1 MPCCTNWFSA
11 IWRLGCTGYCP
22 IRPSFEGTRAP
33 VLNCEL
39 VAASSY
45 VTIAMAFFIFY
56 IIQSRHRIA
65 GWIILYGAITSS
77 LIVLTSRHHV
87 YDECTRTTRRLNNA
101 FDMVQQYRNH
111 PPSIYDAQITEN
123 CHRAN
128 DDLLSALELYAQGMI
143 NAYRRAFLGVVMYLD

>member
-87 YDECTRTTRRLNNA
+87 YDECSETTNQLHKA
-101 FDMVQQYRNH
+101 FDFFQYCRNH
-111 PPSIYDAQITEN
+111 PHLIYDALLTDL
-123 CHRAN
+123 CHEAS
-128 DDLLSALELYAQGMI
+128 DVLLSANDVYAQGI
-143 NAYRRAFLGVVMYLD
+143 VNAYRKTFLL